1 MSLKKIISPVLVAAL
16 AVGSLVPLSSAA
28 SAHEWRHR
36 EGGNSVRIRQ
46 YSYNQH
52 NNDGDYGEHR
62 SHHGRNVAIGAFAA
76 IVGLA
81 IASQAAR
88 AHHDDDDDDDDD
100 DHNNDYRN

>member
-1 MSLKKIISPVLVAAL
+1 MSLKKIISPVLAAAL
-16 AVGSLVPLSSAA
+16 AVGGLVPLSSAA

-46 YSYNQH
+46 YSYSQH
-52 NNDGDYGEHR
+52 DDDGDYGEHR

-81 IASQAAR
+81 IAAEASR
-88 AHHDDDDDDDDD
+88 ANHDDDDDDDDGE
-100 DHNNDYRN
+100 NDYRN